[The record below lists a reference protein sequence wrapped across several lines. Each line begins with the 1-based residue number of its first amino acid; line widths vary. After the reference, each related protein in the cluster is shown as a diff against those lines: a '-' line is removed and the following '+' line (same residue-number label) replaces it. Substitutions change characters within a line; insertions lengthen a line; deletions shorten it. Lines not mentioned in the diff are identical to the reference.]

1 MSERVIMDIHTLK
14 LFCCTHAEK
23 EALAE
28 PYSSGDYTFA
38 TNGHVQIRV
47 PRLPDVSESEIA
59 PKIEITTKDSV
70 GMHYLKEPA
79 EWVNVPAVTV
89 VSEVCK
95 HCGGTGKAVQCPEC
109 EGDGWVEFETDWNQY
124 DDQECKSC
132 RGTGQITESLYEIL
146 KSYKVYM
153 PERIDENCDHC
164 NHGVIGPMV
173 GEVINGVKINVRFLD
188 MIGKLPGA
196 QLGLFGEL
204 DVVRFRFDG
213 GDGLV
218 MPMRQD

>member
-1 MSERVIMDIHTLK
+1 MNRSRNVLVIVRQ
-14 LFCCTHAEK
+14 
-23 EALAE
+23 
-28 PYSSGDYTFA
+28 S
-38 TNGHVQIRV
+38 V
-47 PRLPDVSESEIA
+47 PRTRGD
-59 PKIEITTKDSV
+59 
-70 GMHYLKEPA
+70 EP
-79 EWVNVPAVTV
+79 
-89 VSEVCK
+89 
-95 HCGGTGKAVQCPEC
+95 AVQCPEC

-132 RGTGQITESLYEIL
+132 RGTGQITEHRYDTM
-146 KSYKVYM
+146 KSYRAYM
-153 PERIDENCDHC
+153 PDRIDENCDQC
-164 NHGVIGPMV
+164 NHGVIWPMV